1 MKNKVYLMDYYQGLR
16 WATHDRYPKGTIAFA
31 DTKDEVIYMVSR
43 IFKLSEEDSR
53 VLRQLLEEHGWN
65 YCFSDLEER
74 TVEIRPIAES
84 RKKEYRRFPTL
95 RDVI

>member
-1 MKNKVYLMDYYQGLR
+1 MDFYQGLR
-16 WATHDRYPKGTIAFA
+16 WSTNNRYPKGTIAFA
-31 DTKDEVIYMVSR
+31 ETKDEVINMVSK
-43 IFKLSEEDSR
+43 IFKLTEEDSA

-65 YCFSDLEER
+65 YCFSDLDEK
-74 TVEIRPIAES
+74 TVEIRPIAAA